1 MSCVARK
8 SRRNLVEEQVIF
20 SLREYRFGS
29 YARLSVRSNKI
40 KNDDSISHQLQRNG
54 EFISRNLSGSILTG
68 EYCDNGVSGTTF
80 NRPGFSELLKDIKS
94 GKINA
99 VIVKDY
105 CAIIGLNQKDLENQ
119 GILA

>member
-1 MSCVARK
+1 MWLEKAEGIWLK
-8 SRRNLVEEQVIF
+8 NKLF
-20 SLREYRFGS
+20 SHLENTDFGS

-80 NRPGFSELLKDIKS
+80 VEVR
-94 GKINA
+94 
-99 VIVKDY
+99 
-105 CAIIGLNQKDLENQ
+105 
-119 GILA
+119 